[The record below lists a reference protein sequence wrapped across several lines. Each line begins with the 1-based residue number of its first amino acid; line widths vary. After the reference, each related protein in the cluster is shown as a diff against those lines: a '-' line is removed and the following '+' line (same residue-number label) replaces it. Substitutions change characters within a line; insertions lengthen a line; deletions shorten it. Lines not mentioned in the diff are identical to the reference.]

1 MSAAGPKEQNLI
13 VNFTFNPPLIT
24 IIGPVRDIT
33 VQKLNAILPEVCTST
48 QTANPK
54 NKFSFVKVERGAA
67 SAAMSLWKGALE
79 HSFANEEV
87 GQSRLILALLDSM
100 EEEGD
105 WKLKGSNAT
114 CHDVDKV
121 TYKFFFVRKL

>member
-1 MSAAGPKEQNLI
+1 MAAGPKEANLI
-13 VNFTFNPPLIT
+13 VNLTFNPPLIN
-24 IIGPVRDIT
+24 IIGPVRDAT

-54 NKFSFVKVERGAA
+54 NKFAFVRRERPPCWQGQLA
-67 SAAMSLWKGALE
+67 S
-79 HSFANEEV
+79 SFANEEV
-87 GQSRLILALLDSM
+87 GQSRLVLALLDCM

-105 WKLKGSNAT
+105 WKLKGSNAQ